1 MPAISAPF
9 TLVVRYKN
17 MKHLIILFIFCII
30 PTVIIADNDVKGH
43 VAFFM
48 LIPEADKDYVA
59 LFDDYNYYYSNL
71 LPWLTNNKYSHSQ
84 HTSSPFTIKNLSFTK
99 SDLNVDIGAILI
111 KTDNSHK
118 IIRGIVTDID
128 LIAKINEFYKNDP

>member
-1 MPAISAPF
+1 
-9 TLVVRYKN
+9 
-17 MKHLIILFIFCII
+17 MKHLIILFIICML
-30 PTVIIADNDVKGH
+30 PTAIIADNDVKGH

-71 LPWLTNNKYSHSQ
+71 LPWLTKNKYSHSQ
-84 HTSSPFTIKNLSFTK
+84 HTSSPFTIKSISFTK
-99 SDLNVDIGAILI
+99 SDLNVDIGTILI
-111 KTDNSHK
+111 KTDNSYK

-128 LIAKINEFYKNDP
+128 LITEINQFYKNGI